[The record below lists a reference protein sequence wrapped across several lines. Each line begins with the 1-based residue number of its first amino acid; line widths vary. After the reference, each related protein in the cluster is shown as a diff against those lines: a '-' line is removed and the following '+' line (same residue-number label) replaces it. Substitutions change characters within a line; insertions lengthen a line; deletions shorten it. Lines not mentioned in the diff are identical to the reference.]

1 MSLITNINKN
11 KVSLIFLLAF
21 LSIIFVSLLS
31 KHYDIDDNFS
41 GTYKHVVLI
50 VLIVFMITSFNNYIC
65 ISLLFAIALLFYYK
79 DDLTYINR
87 EAFGCEIEKGELNS
101 AKKQLEMAN
110 QEIGTLKSDNKRLEK
125 DLEKA
130 QDTGAKAIA
139 ARKSVQR
146 DLDMVKGTNESLSK
160 EGNSEKCKNAKE
172 VLSDKSNYTS
182 KVQKKAQK
190 TMEQCME
197 NFSNLAGFK
206 DNTIQSNPNNSV
218 NHMISNFK
226 TLHGFNSEKMPSK
239 LSTPDNKITTETK
252 LLPVNTRFF

>member
-11 KVSLIFLLAF
+11 KVSLIFLIAF

-31 KHYDIDDNFS
+31 KHYDMDDNFS

-50 VLIVFMITSFNNYIC
+50 VLIVFMISSFNNYIC
-65 ISLLFAIALLFYYK
+65 ISLLFATALIFYYK
-79 DDLTYINR
+79 DDLNYIQK
-87 EAFGCEIEKGELNS
+87 EAFGDKILKGELNS
-101 AKKQLEMAN
+101 TKKQLEMAN
-110 QEIGTLKSDNKRLEK
+110 RELGTLKSDNKRFEK

-130 QDTGAKAIA
+130 QDAGAKAIA
-139 ARKSVQR
+139 EKKSLQR
-146 DLDMVKGTNESLSK
+146 DLDMIKGTNESLSK
-160 EGNSEKCKNAKE
+160 ESGNEKCKNAKE
-172 VLSDKSNYTS
+172 VLSDKTAYTS
-182 KVQKKAQK
+182 KVQKKAQE

-226 TLHGFNSEKMPSK
+226 TLHGFNSQKITSK
-239 LSTPDNKITTETK
+239 LATPDNKITTETK